1 MGCSR
6 PGPEA
11 GSPDASLSDAGS
23 ERMVRYRW
31 LTSGVLSLGV
41 VACGSDD
48 SGGGGNQGP
57 PDIIDIVADTSRD
70 GLVVAEDP
78 KDQEREDEW
87 DATVGASFIAN
98 LDDDDNDG
106 KRDCEDEIVN
116 GPNDLLDLAPFK
128 VTAWPTAPKDGEG
141 VVRIDPEAAENVRIF
156 RENPDGSTQLVL
168 GSMGPCTSATD
179 CSYTLEYRFPNAD
192 VVAGVSFRVEGRRF
206 KGMPMA
212 SLEPQDDVKKLLWS
226 GLLDLSY
233 AVEKVGTG
241 ERYATKEVPDGFD
254 KVRMRVAPWMMFG
267 SLGLHDTLYS
277 SEYYSPLVEGNT
289 AAAQA
294 ANVGYT
300 PYADTASQPGGW
312 TDIWTEDFFQTGW
325 TGFPGPNGTVQG
337 MRIYNPRPWG
347 RPPQNATPEVVK
359 DYHPTRWIWGNP
371 EKDRPASGLGP
382 DKGAAEFYNPKQF
395 QTGNTQDS
403 HGNHDLVPPH
413 KDYKMGRIYVG
424 NKALASTMDFYTAQ
438 GVQGPPIVADTTWL
452 AVEHVDEYFHFVP
465 AKNALGWKLLVASPA
480 LMTKM
485 LEDLKAKGHGAAVLH
500 QGLPSGGGDFEK
512 SVDETLADTQLS
524 QWSQVADTKIQG
536 HIDQMKA
543 ETGLTDADIIEL
555 PTWFEDLAVN
565 EKVAWNVGTVNMRM
579 LGNVADIAKPFGP
592 DIGGSDPFEDYIR
605 QQLEGPT
612 NQLGSDGQGLKV
624 FFTDNWVYHVSLGEV
639 HCATNASAPAP
650 FVDGFWWESGK

>member
-1 MGCSR
+1 M
-6 PGPEA
+6 
-11 GSPDASLSDAGS
+11 
-23 ERMVRYRW
+23 
-31 LTSGVLSLGV
+31 
-41 VACGSDD
+41 
-48 SGGGGNQGP
+48 
-57 PDIIDIVADTSRD
+57 
-70 GLVVAEDP
+70 
-78 KDQEREDEW
+78 
-87 DATVGASFIAN
+87 
-98 LDDDDNDG
+98 
-106 KRDCEDEIVN
+106 
-116 GPNDLLDLAPFK
+116 
-128 VTAWPTAPKDGEG
+128 
-141 VVRIDPEAAENVRIF
+141 
-156 RENPDGSTQLVL
+156 
-168 GSMGPCTSATD
+168 
-179 CSYTLEYRFPNAD
+179 
-192 VVAGVSFRVEGRRF
+192 
-206 KGMPMA
+206 
-212 SLEPQDDVKKLLWS
+212 
-226 GLLDLSY
+226 
-233 AVEKVGTG
+233 EKVGTG
-241 ERYATKEVPDGFD
+241 ERYATKDVPDGFD

-347 RPPQNATPEVVK
+347 RPPQNSSPEVVK

-371 EKDRPASGLGP
+371 EKNRPASGLGP

-543 ETGLTDADIIEL
+543 ETGLTDADIIES
-555 PTWFEDLAVN
+555 PDLVRGSRGEREGGVERGHREHAH
-565 EKVAWNVGTVNMRM
+565 AGQRRGHRQA
-579 LGNVADIAKPFGP
+579 LRARHRRQRSLRGLHSPAARGADEPARLRRP
-592 DIGGSDPFEDYIR
+592 R
-605 QQLEGPT
+605 AEGLLHR
-612 NQLGSDGQGLKV
+612 QLGLSRVAG
-624 FFTDNWVYHVSLGEV
+624 
-639 HCATNASAPAP
+639 
-650 FVDGFWWESGK
+650 